1 MSELQT
7 KTIDP
12 RVKRDEILN
21 RADFLLHELDRA
33 GDANRSQNEVYA
45 SHSTELRIV
54 YENKDFSVS
63 TSNAVDLFGVRTI
76 LDGGRT
82 GFLTINTA
90 GDEALRTAAGEVRTL
105 AKLSPG
111 SEFQCVYDPSAFG
124 DDGAGED
131 NVFERID
138 PALFEIDAAAAIA
151 YTQRIVDEAR
161 RDSRVAIDRAEF
173 SVSLSCSAVVN
184 SFGVRRSSVR
194 NSAGWYIMGMARDGE
209 EVTSFDYDGS
219 TVARRSDVEAELE
232 TSIARFRESV
242 LGCLHPIRGRSYK
255 GPVLLHPRTAMS
267 FLGGLA
273 ATNCNGRMHQD
284 GMSSWKDRIGE
295 AVVSPALS
303 VWEDP
308 SNAARIEGWRPFDRE
323 GVPTQRHALIDSG
336 HLQFLGHNCFTAR
349 RGGLAPT
356 GNASGGARSQPGI
369 GFSNFIVEIRP
380 SGECVVLPEEE
391 LLQRFGKGLLLR
403 RFSGNTDQVSGNF
416 SGVAKNSLWV
426 EDGVPGRAVREVMVS
441 GNTFDLAHKI
451 LAAGD
456 RLEELMGGG
465 LVPYVLVDGLSV
477 TAA

>member
-1 MSELQT
+1 MSHLQT
-7 KTIDP
+7 KTTDP
-12 RVKRDEILN
+12 QAKRGEILD
-21 RADFLLHELDRA
+21 RADFLLHELDG

-54 YENKDFSVS
+54 YENRDFAVS
-63 TSNAVDLFGVRTI
+63 TSNAVDLFGVRTV

-82 GFLTINTA
+82 GFLTINTS
-90 GDEALRTAAGEVRTL
+90 GDDALRSAAAEVRSL
-105 AKLSPG
+105 AALSPE
-111 SEFQCVYDPSAFG
+111 SEFQCIYDPSAFG
-124 DDGAGED
+124 DAGANTGND
-131 NVFERID
+131 FQRID

-161 RDSRVAIDRAEF
+161 RDPRVAIDRAEF
-173 SVSLSCSAVVN
+173 SVNLSCSAVVN

-194 NSAGWYIMGMARDGE
+194 NSASWYIMGMARDGE
-209 EVTSFDYDGS
+209 EVTSFDYDGA
-219 TVARRSDVEAELE
+219 TVARRSDVEAELDA
-232 TSIARFRESV
+232 SIGRFRESV
-242 LGCLHPIRGRSYK
+242 LACLDPIRGQSYK

-284 GMSSWKDRIGE
+284 GMSSWKDRIGDE
-295 AVVSPALS
+295 VVSPALS

-308 SNAARIEGWRPFDRE
+308 SNANRIQGWRPFDRE

-336 HLQFLGHNCFTAR
+336 RLQFLGHNCFTAR

-356 GNASGGARSQPGI
+356 GNATGGARSQPGI
-369 GFSNFIVEIRP
+369 GFSNFVVEIRP
-380 SGECVVLPEEE
+380 SGECVVLSEED
-391 LLQRFGKGLLLR
+391 LFQRFGKGLLLR
-403 RFSGNTDQVSGNF
+403 RFSGNVDQVSGNF

-426 EDGVPGRAVREVMVS
+426 EGGRPDRPVREIMVS
-441 GNTFDLAHKI
+441 GNTFDLARSI

-465 LVPYVLVDGLSV
+465 LVPYVLVDGVSV